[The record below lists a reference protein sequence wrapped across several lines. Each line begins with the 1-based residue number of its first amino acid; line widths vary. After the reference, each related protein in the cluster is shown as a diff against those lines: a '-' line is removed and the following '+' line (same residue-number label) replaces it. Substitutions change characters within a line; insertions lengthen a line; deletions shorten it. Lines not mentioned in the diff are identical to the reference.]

1 MKPITESMCRLV
13 EAERRAKQHCSPRNR
28 KHRKRGKRSKIS
40 YTRVLDRMQERRRIR
55 KLANYSAC

>member
-1 MKPITESMCRLV
+1 MKPITESMRRLV
-13 EAERRAKQHCSPRNR
+13 EAERRAKRCHLT
-28 KHRKRGKRSKIS
+28 RKRKPRKKGKRSKIS